1 MNELINKA
9 LNFISAD
16 LLMGRSWLDVLL
28 ILTPSVILLVTFFI
42 LCFWIKN
49 RNWRN
54 FTLFMCVAVALV
66 YLPFELLRQSKLM
79 DRANTNVAEV
89 QNKLQGLL
97 NSTNLNHVSGLVTTE
112 SSANVLDDLVRGID
126 ANKKRDLILVSWLLS
141 ENEKNSQNQIDTKQ
155 QQLQQSLAGEI
166 KKRMSEAKTQII
178 ESQPPVEKISESL
191 EKRLDNE
198 INQLI
203 SEKTQN
209 LKQEID
215 HSLNH
220 FKTNINAFVQT
231 ELGDYQQKLASV
243 TEKNVEELRNYSSK
257 ASESFAEQINA
268 INKESLQKIE
278 ATQQSIEGISARID
292 YTGVKKIAKQVK
304 QLNAS
309 LEVSQKKNDI
319 WFDYNECMRTAGIL
333 DFAGKENECKNKL
346 KKEISSLK

>member
-9 LNFISAD
+9 LNFISTD
-16 LLMGRSWLDVLL
+16 LLLGRTWLDALL
-28 ILTPSVILLVTFFI
+28 ILTPSVILVVTFFI

-54 FTLFMCVAVALV
+54 FALFMCVAIALA

-79 DRANTNVAEV
+79 DRANTSVGEV

-97 NSTNLNHVSGLVTTE
+97 NSVNLNHASEFVTGE

-141 ENEKNSQNQIDTKQ
+141 ENEKNSQSQIDTKQ
-155 QQLQQSLAGEI
+155 QQLQQSLVSEI
-166 KKRMSEAKTQII
+166 KKRLSETKAQII

-203 SEKTQN
+203 SEKMQN
-209 LKQEID
+209 LKLEFD
-215 HSLNH
+215 HSLDH
-220 FKTNINAFVQT
+220 FKTNVNAFVQS
-231 ELGDYQQKLASV
+231 ELNDYQGKLAAV
-243 TEKNVEELRNYSSK
+243 TEKNIDELRSYSSK
-257 ASESFAEQINA
+257 ASESFAEQIST

-278 ATQQSIEGISARID
+278 ATQRSIEGISARID
-292 YTGVKKIAKQVK
+292 DAGVRKIAKQVK
-304 QLNAS
+304 QLSTS
-309 LEVSQKKNDI
+309 LELSQKKNDI
-319 WFDYNECMRTAGIL
+319 WFDYNECMRTAGVL

-346 KKEISSLK
+346 KKEMSSLK